1 MQRAQQAGANQL
13 ASQAE
18 AHLSKLMGQGRDCWQ
33 ALAELG
39 VEDQQL
45 RQEIQQ
51 MPAPNNPKKPT
62 SPVDLEKD
70 SEIDLET
77 AWNNFEANQ
86 ALEDLKQKQN

>member
-1 MQRAQQAGANQL
+1 VQRAQQAGANQL

-39 VEDQQL
+39 LEDQQL

-51 MPAPNNPKKPT
+51 IPAPNSPKKQP
-62 SPVDLEKD
+62 SSV
-70 SEIDLET
+70 DLET
-77 AWNNFEANQ
+77 AWNKFEANQ
-86 ALEDLKQKQN
+86 ALEDLKQKQK